1 MKYRIVVLLL
11 ALILLLGV
19 PAAFTAFA
27 EDAAIL
33 PSWIYD
39 FTNSGITANIG
50 GGINNLNYVV
60 NDGSHT
66 TLTALGG
73 DPQ

>member
-11 ALILLLGV
+11 ALTLLMGI

-27 EDAAIL
+27 EEIVIL
-33 PSWIYD
+33 PSWVYD

-50 GGINNLNYVV
+50 GGIHNL
-60 NDGSHT
+60 T
-66 TLTALGG
+66 
-73 DPQ
+73 